1 MTASNTEQPCHE
13 TRMAKPKSSL
23 QYCSVVKREASDMS
37 WEKAQVEKGARL
49 NMPCPDS
56 TRARFVIVFSEF
68 QKRQVLFD
76 SIRAN
81 VEDYELITSSIG
93 ALTACYDGKVRKE
106 PKLPDLGLAFI

>member
-1 MTASNTEQPCHE
+1 
-13 TRMAKPKSSL
+13 
-23 QYCSVVKREASDMS
+23 
-37 WEKAQVEKGARL
+37 
-49 NMPCPDS
+49 MPCPDS

-93 ALTACYDGKVRKE
+93 ALVSGSSRGRWSTRARAVLE
-106 PKLPDLGLAFI
+106 SDLTR